1 MQVYHRDAISQSPTL
16 QRLGQFVHAHG
27 QKWMHGTP
35 DFEQFER
42 ELHEHVMALERELMT
57 EELARYDV
65 TAEQVEIEGVAYRP
79 TLTSPET
86 YLSAAGPLTVTR
98 HLYRP
103 AGRGSKS
110 ICPLEL
116 RAGIIAG
123 HFTPRAARHAA
134 FVTAQLTPGESAALF
149 DELEGMRPSRASLD
163 RLPKTL
169 SPHWEKHRQE
179 WDAVLRKQETVPTEA
194 TVLAVSVDGVMIP
207 MKDGAADRTAKQA
220 EAGKHASG
228 PTGNQEVGC
237 GTVVLYDQGRLG
249 EAAGERV
256 QTVRYARMPESKKI
270 TLQQQLQAE
279 VASILA
285 LRPDL
290 LRVYLADGAKDNWRL
305 LSEIEQALNLLAQ
318 PGVNIV
324 DFYHAC
330 EHLKNGCDAAWGE
343 STPRGKA
350 EFECLKILLKEAD
363 QGADQVIR
371 VLKYQRGRA
380 RGHKRQRLEQEL
392 TYFRNQRPHMDYAAY
407 LRQGLP
413 IASGVIEAVCKTL
426 VTQRMKRSG
435 MAWRRPGGQGIL
447 TLRSL
452 IQSDR
457 WQAAWELLRAD
468 FRKEV
473 VVHQNPSVSE
483 SAIRTESCSAHRA
496 RALSGL
502 IDATTLPLAT

>member
-1 MQVYHRDAISQSPTL
+1 MEVYHRDAISQSPTL
-16 QRLGQFVHAHG
+16 QRLGQFVREHA
-27 QKWMHGTP
+27 QQWTQGTP

-42 ELHEHVMALERELMT
+42 ELHEQVMALERELVA

-65 TAEQVEIEGVAYRP
+65 TTEQVAVEGVTYRQ

-86 YLSAAGPLTVTR
+86 YLSAAGPVTVTR

-123 HFTPRAARHAA
+123 HLTPRAARHAA
-134 FVTAQLTPGESAALF
+134 FVMAQLPPGESEALF

-169 SPHWEKHRQE
+169 SAHWQQHRQE
-179 WDAVLRKQETVPTEA
+179 WETALRTQETVPAEA
-194 TVLAVSVDGVMIP
+194 AVMAVSVDGVMIP
-207 MKDGAADRTAKQA
+207 MKDGAAERNAKQA
-220 EAGKHASG
+220 EPGKHGSG

-237 GTVVLYDQGRLG
+237 GTVVLYD
-249 EAAGERV
+249 AAGERV
-256 QTVRYARMPESKKI
+256 QTVRYGRMPESKKV
-270 TLQQQLQAE
+270 TLQQELHAE
-279 VASILA
+279 VASIVA

-290 LRVYLADGAKDNWRL
+290 RRVYLADGAKDNWRL
-305 LSEIEQALNLLAQ
+305 LKEIDQALNPPTQSA
-318 PGVNIV
+318 VNIV

-330 EHLKNGCDAAWGE
+330 EHLKKGCDAAWGE

-350 EFECLKILLKEAD
+350 EFERLKTLLKEAD

-371 VLKYQRGRA
+371 ALKYQRGRA
-380 RGHKRQRLEQEL
+380 RGTRRQRLEAEL
-392 TYFRNQRPHMDYAAY
+392 TYFRNQRPHMDYAEY
-407 LRQGLP
+407 VRQGLP
-413 IASGVIEAVCKTL
+413 IASGVIEAACKTL

-435 MAWRRPGGQGIL
+435 MAWRQPGGQGIL

-457 WQAAWELLRAD
+457 WHAAWTLLSTD
-468 FRKEV
+468 FRKAV
-473 VVHQNPSVSE
+473 VVHQTTKVPE
-483 SAIRTESCSAHRA
+483 STICTEFCDLPLAP
-496 RALSGL
+496 ALSDS
-502 IDATTLPLAT
+502 IDATILPLAI